1 MLISLVLALGAAG
14 CGGEDGGTDNVNSAG
29 ARVFAES
36 GCGDCH
42 AYSPAGS
49 TADIGP
55 NLDNADVTFELAVAQ
70 VTDGGGGMPA
80 YGDRSDPEHA
90 RLLTKEQIEDV
101 AHFVS
106 QE

>member
-1 MLISLVLALGAAG
+1 VRGLSCVLPCRL
-14 CGGEDGGTDNVNSAG
+14 
-29 ARVFAES
+29 
-36 GCGDCH
+36 DCRH
-42 AYSPAGS
+42 RAKS
-49 TADIGP
+49 
-55 NLDNADVTFELAVAQ
+55 DNADVTFELAVAQ